1 MLEINHCKNLPR
13 FAASVFSA
21 LSVVKLLP
29 RFAAFMPSLLSLVI
43 LLSSCHAK
51 KPPPPPPSY
60 PVQITQAKTQ
70 DTPIFIEALGHV
82 QSITSINIFSRIEGE
97 LIGVHFTQGQEVKKG
112 DLLFT
117 IDPKPYQAAVK
128 QAQGA
133 LEQSLA
139 DLALSEEKVKRYR
152 LLAKDEFYSQIDY
165 ETLQSNM
172 AANLALVKENQGQLD
187 SAYINLDYCW
197 IYAPIDGMTGIL
209 QITYGNLICVNCQS
223 PLVTLN
229 QMAPIFVTFSIPEF
243 QLPRIQKAHR
253 DSALK
258 VFAAYEDFKSGEIF
272 EGSLYMLDNTVDEQT
287 GMIAF
292 RAIFENKNRELWPG
306 QFIRN
311 RLILSTMKDAIV
323 IPYTAVQITQAGP
336 AVFAVKED
344 MTVEQRAV
352 KLGQRMDEQVVVLE
366 GVKGGETI
374 VLEGQISLYSG
385 AKVHV
390 PGSAPGASAPT
401 SGKKA

>member
-1 MLEINHCKNLPR
+1 
-13 FAASVFSA
+13 
-21 LSVVKLLP
+21 
-29 RFAAFMPSLLSLVI
+29 MPSLLSLVI

-165 ETLQSNM
+165 ETLQS
-172 AANLALVKENQGQLD
+172 KK
-187 SAYINLDYCW
+187 I
-197 IYAPIDGMTGIL
+197 
-209 QITYGNLICVNCQS
+209 
-223 PLVTLN
+223 
-229 QMAPIFVTFSIPEF
+229 
-243 QLPRIQKAHR
+243 K
-253 DSALK
+253 
-258 VFAAYEDFKSGEIF
+258 
-272 EGSLYMLDNTVDEQT
+272 
-287 GMIAF
+287 
-292 RAIFENKNRELWPG
+292 NK
-306 QFIRN
+306 
-311 RLILSTMKDAIV
+311 
-323 IPYTAVQITQAGP
+323 
-336 AVFAVKED
+336 
-344 MTVEQRAV
+344 
-352 KLGQRMDEQVVVLE
+352 
-366 GVKGGETI
+366 
-374 VLEGQISLYSG
+374 
-385 AKVHV
+385 
-390 PGSAPGASAPT
+390 
-401 SGKKA
+401 